1 MKPVNA
7 VDIAQIAAPILQTV
21 FIVVIGLG
29 YYFSIKETQRMAKA
43 SQDTVEEMRQ
53 VRTTGGRPLVTVSED
68 YESLPSLNLVV
79 QNIGSGPA
87 RNINFDFSSRVVSSD
102 GYVLSDLPIFKEG
115 ITDLAPQSKIVTYW
129 DRLGNLLPLMKDG
142 TLKRETSVT
151 VSYEDLLGIGYSHT
165 WAIAP
170 WRYEGIRNVDYGG
183 MSDLVEAVQR
193 LAEQQRIANEG
204 VPERG
209 SGREP
214 ESDARP
220 D

>member
-1 MKPVNA
+1 MNA

-87 RNINFDFSSRVVSSD
+87 RNIRFEFSSDVVSSD
-102 GYVLSDLPIFKEG
+102 GFVLSDLPIFHEG
-115 ITDLAPQSKIVTYW
+115 ITDLAPQAKIVTYW
-129 DRLGNLLPLMKDG
+129 DRLGNLLPMMKDG
-142 TLKRETSVT
+142 RLQRETSVT
-151 VSYEDLLGIGYSHT
+151 VGYEDLLGIAYSHT

-204 VPERG
+204 VPDRD
-209 SGREP
+209 SRRDREEP
-214 ESDARP
+214 A
-220 D
+220 